1 MTDDCFAE
9 AIIKRRSIY
18 QLGKDEVVS
27 SDEII
32 KMINTA
38 VKYAPTAFN
47 SQSARVVVLFGEN
60 YQNFWR
66 MVKAKLKEI
75 VPAEKFAATEDKIN
89 SFMQGYGTVL
99 FFEDK
104 QVVETLQNK

>member
-38 VKYAPTAFN
+38 VK
-47 SQSARVVVLFGEN
+47 
-60 YQNFWR
+60 
-66 MVKAKLKEI
+66 
-75 VPAEKFAATEDKIN
+75 
-89 SFMQGYGTVL
+89 
-99 FFEDK
+99 
-104 QVVETLQNK
+104 